1 MNDVIT
7 SIIAKFGCKLADVF
21 THSYGRAMAVVT
33 FALSFLAPVK
43 YAFAA
48 MGFSILMDLLLRVI
62 SLIKR
67 KQFILSERIRDTVAK
82 VMVYFCCMIVVY
94 VAEHIFSDESF
105 VMTRLGCT
113 LACACELWSMLASAM
128 IICPSLVFPKLLKL
142 QLTGEIESK
151 LGKEISNTLNNQ
163 NNKQDGKEDTER
175 DPEQQSGQ
183 HP

>member
-1 MNDVIT
+1 MNDLIT
-7 SIIAKFGCKLADVF
+7 SILAKFGYKLAEILS
-21 THSYGRAMAVVT
+21 HSYGRLMALAT

-48 MGFSILMDLLLRVI
+48 MGFAILMDLLLRVI

-67 KQFILSERIRDTVAK
+67 KQFILSERIRDTLAK
-82 VMVYFCCMIVVY
+82 IMVYFCCMIVVY

-105 VMTRLGCT
+105 IMTRLGCT

-128 IICPSLVFPKLLKL
+128 IISPSLVFPKLLKL

-163 NNKQDGKEDTER
+163 NNKQNGKEDTPR
-175 DPEQQSGQ
+175 NPEQ
-183 HP
+183 